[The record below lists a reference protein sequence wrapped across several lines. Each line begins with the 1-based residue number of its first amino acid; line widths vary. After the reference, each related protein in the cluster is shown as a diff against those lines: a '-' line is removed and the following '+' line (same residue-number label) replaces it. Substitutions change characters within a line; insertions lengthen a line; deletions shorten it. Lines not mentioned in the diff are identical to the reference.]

1 MVSYHTNYNYKNFL
15 GETVLYRAALKGHLQ
30 VVTYLLAN
38 GSSVQEKANNG
49 KNEFY

>member
-1 MVSYHTNYNYKNFL
+1 MVSYHTNYNYNNYL
-15 GETVLYRAALKGHLQ
+15 GETVLYRAAVNGHLN

-38 GSSVQEKANNG
+38 GSSVQEKTING